1 MRGKMA
7 DLICYCFNYTF
18 ADIESD
24 IKKNGKSTIEGRIA
38 TEKKEGSCQCETKN
52 PKGRWCLGDVRRAV
66 DSVMKKEGI
75 SRKVTIPIIQS

>member
-1 MRGKMA
+1 MA

-52 PKGRWCLGDVRRAV
+52 PKGR
-66 DSVMKKEGI
+66 
-75 SRKVTIPIIQS
+75 